1 MIFGLCVFIAQQV
14 LSGLGVENKGCGL
27 SLEKGA
33 ETLQSKIRTLTDH
46 PTPKLDKSPPHGKMF
61 TFYSQEGCFVKSYVY
76 GFSYLYGSERRTT
89 KR

>member
-1 MIFGLCVFIAQQV
+1 MAVAFLFCGKNPIIGKAYIGLR
-14 LSGLGVENKGCGL
+14 
-27 SLEKGA
+27 LEKEIDA
-33 ETLQSKIRTLTDH
+33 LKSSIRTLTDYIA
-46 PTPKLDKSPPHGKMF
+46 PKLDKSPPHGKMF